1 MVRARQKQSFRFS
14 WHLNCSYQLDRVGQ
28 TIVGALDHAATTIE
42 ASYRQPVEMSRRL
55 ATQLRAA
62 EERIAELEVKAR
74 YHEDRADRAEKWLYQ
89 ISVKI
94 EQKFLRR
101 DEDTSPLPQA
111 DAQNQRR
118 SSRRASPS
126 GSCAWVRTD
135 QFPTTRALQV
145 ALSFTEARLRA
156 QGYRVSQFPQA
167 ELRAFAE
174 AYLAD
179 HREKLVTE
187 ASLVVERWR
196 EEWFCGKG
204 QTGGLT
210 RRFVNPARRQAVA
223 RLSEAAARHTTT
235 GD

>member
-1 MVRARQKQSFRFS
+1 VVRARQKRSFRFS

-94 EQKFLRR
+94 EQKLLRR

-118 SSRRASPS
+118 
-126 GSCAWVRTD
+126 
-135 QFPTTRALQV
+135 
-145 ALSFTEARLRA
+145 
-156 QGYRVSQFPQA
+156 
-167 ELRAFAE
+167 
-174 AYLAD
+174 
-179 HREKLVTE
+179 
-187 ASLVVERWR
+187 
-196 EEWFCGKG
+196 
-204 QTGGLT
+204 
-210 RRFVNPARRQAVA
+210 
-223 RLSEAAARHTTT
+223 
-235 GD
+235 